1 MASRSAVCAVSA
13 TAKRQSSTSVHAFS
27 GSQIIQN
34 STASTSSGTRSLVS
48 ASSAPNGVAMVRWS
62 TRSVQNSMSGMLKK
76 MPGPAKRLNRPSR
89 MITARSHSRHTCTDD
104 STASPTTSATAMA
117 ARLSAP
123 VSAYHAPS
131 TAKNAASAKITV
143 TITAPLR
150 VAFLLGSDR

>member
-34 STASTSSGTRSLVS
+34 
-48 ASSAPNGVAMVRWS
+48 M
-62 TRSVQNSMSGMLKK
+62 
-76 MPGPAKRLNRPSR
+76 NRPSR